1 MKNTG
6 SIVGRSRRAVAGL
19 RLAFAGTLVAFVA
32 AGCGGGDAD
41 AETETVDGVI
51 RATTTTTMIT
61 DLVEQVGGEEVE
73 TTGLMGS
80 GVDPHLY
87 EASQGDISAL
97 QEADAVFYSGLFLEG
112 QMSDILVQVGQ
123 QTPTVRVTENL
134 PQERLLASEDYE
146 GQADPHVW
154 WDPTLWEMTV
164 DPVVEQLSELKPEAA
179 ETFEQN
185 GEEYRRQIQEAHA
198 AAGEMVSEVPQER
211 RVLVT
216 AHDAFNYFGEQYGFE
231 VRGLQGLSTEAEAG
245 AGDVRELAG
254 YLVEN
259 DIPAIFIESSIPRRN
274 VEAVQA
280 AAEDRGGEVEI
291 GGELYSDA
299 IGEPGTPGGT
309 YPGAFVEN
317 AEIIT
322 TALQ

>member
-1 MKNTG
+1 MSFTDVI
-6 SIVGRSRRAVAGL
+6 SGRSRRVSGGARVALAGAV
-19 RLAFAGTLVAFVA
+19 VAFVA
-32 AGCGGGDAD
+32 AGCGSGGDAG
-41 AETETVDGVI
+41 AGEVEGKI
-51 RATTTTTMIT
+51 QATTTTTMIT

-73 TTGLMGS
+73 VTGLMGS

-198 AAGEMVSEVPQER
+198 AAEEMVAEVPEDK

-245 AGDVRELAG
+245 AGDVRGLAD
-254 YLVEN
+254 YLTEN
-259 DIPAIFIESSIPRRN
+259 EIPAIFVESSVPRRN

-317 AEIIT
+317 VEKIT
-322 TALQ
+322 TALAA